1 MIDDSDYE
9 RYYSDRCDSF
19 VQDENNLDDN
29 QLVPQLSD
37 RDLPGARLSIIQFFV
52 MNDRRLVCYG
62 NTSWGTCA
70 HTLYRRPHNDKIY
83 ALFIYPRR
91 ESIND
96 VVSHDIRGA
105 ELTQHLLQSLFAIYT
120 SDGITYP
127 HMPIYSHNTDN
138 APDSITYEA
147 T

>member
-37 RDLPGARLSIIQFFV
+37 RDLPGARLSIIQFFA

-83 ALFIYPRR
+83 APESPRIIWPNTLNNKII
-91 ESIND
+91 INN
-96 VVSHDIRGA
+96 
-105 ELTQHLLQSLFAIYT
+105 ENKL
-120 SDGITYP
+120 ITKY
-127 HMPIYSHNTDN
+127 
-138 APDSITYEA
+138 
-147 T
+147 